1 MAPDSERAD
10 SRRRGGGGSRWEN
23 LRDDTVSRIR
33 IEDRSSGHQFVECG
47 SQAVEVGSMID
58 RKFEGGGLLGTHVAR
73 RAEDCSGHAER
84 HVIQPLGQS
93 EIGQPQPD
101 IGIEN
106 QVRRFDVAMHDA
118 ALVRVS
124 ECLGGLQA
132 PVGNFR
138 LMIFDF

>member
-1 MAPDSERAD
+1 
-10 SRRRGGGGSRWEN
+10 
-23 LRDDTVSRIR
+23 
-33 IEDRSSGHQFVECG
+33 
-47 SQAVEVGSMID
+47 MID
-58 RKFEGGGLLGTHVAR
+58 RMFEGGGLLGTHVAR
-73 RAEDCSGHAER
+73 RAEDRSRHAER

-93 EIGQPQPD
+93 EIGQPQPA

-124 ECLGGLQA
+124 ECLGGLQT